1 MKLTTDPIKSDI
13 KLHHFSNAHLLS
25 RCFSYFR
32 PFLWRVVVATVSAA
46 LVSSSSGGVAYLVKP
61 AIDDIFVR
69 KDVNAL
75 MWVPLLF
82 IAVML
87 AKGLFRF
94 LQTYLMNTANLLVS
108 RRLQADTY
116 AKVIYLP
123 LDFFEQTQV
132 GVLMSRVIGDVNGVG
147 KVIPSLIMIGREALS
162 TIGLLAVVLWQDAY
176 LALWSILVLP
186 LAVYPFFYFGRK
198 LRKIGREARIRA
210 STVNSLVQESLSGIR
225 VVKAFA
231 TEDRESKR
239 FYTQVMDMVKIAVR
253 GVLATELSSRVMEL
267 VGAFGV
273 GLVIWYGGMQVIEGH
288 STPGTFFSFVTA
300 LIMLYDPIKNIN
312 SQYLDL
318 QQAMASCERA
328 FDLLDSPAIR
338 PEQGGTLP
346 VDPVFHELRIEDLH
360 FRYPGVES
368 PALDGIS
375 LEVRHGERIAIV
387 GPSGA
392 GKTTLVHL
400 LLRFYNPESG
410 RILLNGRS
418 LADYDLAAL
427 RRSMGIVSQDTF
439 LFNMS
444 VRENISYGGKAFTQ
458 EEVETAARA
467 AFAHDFIMELPEG
480 YDTVVGERGVK
491 LSGGQKQ
498 RLTIA
503 RALLLNPPLLIL
515 DEATSALDTQSE
527 RIVQMALENLM
538 KDRTS
543 IVIAHR
549 LSTILNAHLIVVMER
564 GKIIAQGRH
573 RKLLETCGLYKRLY
587 EMQFNDQV

>member
-1 MKLTTDPIKSDI
+1 MKLKTDPIKSDI
-13 KLHHFSNAHLLS
+13 KLHHFSNAHLLR
-25 RCFSYFR
+25 RCFGYFR
-32 PFLWRVVVATVSAA
+32 PYLWRVLVATVSAA

-69 KDVNAL
+69 KDMGAL
-75 MWVPLLF
+75 KWVPLLF
-82 IAVML
+82 VGVML

-94 LQTYLMNTANLLVS
+94 LQNYLMNTANLLVS

-116 AKVIYLP
+116 AKVIDLP
-123 LDFFEQTQV
+123 LPFYEQTQV
-132 GVLMSRVIGDVNGVG
+132 GVLMSRIIGDVGGVG
-147 KVIPSLIMIGREALS
+147 KVVPSLIMIGREAL
-162 TIGLLAVVLWQDAY
+162 TTLGLLAVVLWQDAY
-176 LALWSILVLP
+176 LAFWSILVLP
-186 LAVYPFFYFGRK
+186 LAIYPFFYFGAK

-210 STVNSLVQESLSGIR
+210 STINSLVQESLSGIR

-231 TEDRESKR
+231 TEQRESKR
-239 FYTQVMDMVKIAVR
+239 FHKQIMDVVKISLR
-253 GVLATELSSRVMEL
+253 GVMATELSSRVMEL

-273 GLVIWYGGMQVIEGH
+273 GLVIWYGGVQVIEGH
-288 STPGTFFSFVTA
+288 STPGTFFSFMTA
-300 LIMLYDPIKNIN
+300 LIMLYDPIKSIN

-318 QQAMASCERA
+318 QQALAACERA
-328 FDLLDSPAIR
+328 FDLLDSPHIV
-338 PEQGGTLP
+338 PEKGGTAP
-346 VDPVFHELRIEDLH
+346 VGPELSELRIENLH
-360 FRYPGVES
+360 FTYPGVET
-368 PALDGIS
+368 PALDGID
-375 LEVRHGERIAIV
+375 LEVRQGERIAIV

-400 LLRFYNPESG
+400 LPRFYDPNSG

-418 LADYDLAAL
+418 LEEYDLAGL
-427 RRSMGIVSQDTF
+427 RRFMGIVTQDTF
-439 LFNMS
+439 LFNMT
-444 VRENISYGGKAFTQ
+444 VRDNISYGSTERSQ
-458 EEVETAARA
+458 EEVERAATAAY
-467 AFAHDFIMELPEG
+467 AHDFIMELPQG

-527 RIVQMALENLM
+527 RIVQLALENLM

-549 LSTILNAHLIVVMER
+549 LSTILNAHLIVVVDKGR
-564 GKIIAQGRH
+564 IVAQGRH
-573 RKLLETCGLYKRLY
+573 RQLLETCGLYRMLY
-587 EMQFNDQV
+587 EMQFSDKV